1 MKTYLLSFFSS
12 GHDRTILAKKNIII
26 SLFIKILSMIIMF
39 IMVSLSIDYLGKE
52 AYGLWILISGIL
64 VWTDLFDFG
73 LTNGLRNKLAE
84 SLASPTN
91 CSQTD
96 KNMISATYAMMFII
110 SIISFIVISMVI
122 YLVNWKSLFNI
133 EMFTNPEIQ
142 QLLLI
147 IFLAFS
153 INLFLKP
160 VHAILNALQWPSI
173 VLVFSLVTA
182 ILSLTTLYLLFYMQI
197 ENSLLLYTIMMS
209 FLPVLV
215 MIIGSIVLFKNK
227 LKCFRPTIRNIDFKL
242 AKKVSTLG
250 YAFFVIQLAGL
261 VIAQTDTIIIA
272 FLYGTESVTDYNIVY
287 RYFSLFIIGTS
298 IMITPFWSAFT
309 DAYTKEDFNWIRESI
324 NRLLLAISAF
334 SIVVVIFIIY
344 SDDVYK
350 LWINERTNLPIELS
364 LAMGIYVIIY
374 SFSNVFIYFV
384 NGTGYIKLQMYTS
397 SVMAILNIPIS
408 YLFASTFGYGVTGV
422 VIATSICTAIPG
434 IFSYIQYRKI
444 MNASAKGI
452 WKA

>member
-12 GHDRTILAKKNIII
+12 GHARTILAKKNIII

-39 IMVSLSIDYLGKE
+39 IMVSLSIEYLGKE
-52 AYGLWILISGIL
+52 AYGLWILISSVL

-73 LTNGLRNKLAE
+73 LTNGLRNKLTE

-91 CSQTD
+91 CPQTD
-96 KNMISATYAMMFII
+96 KNMISATYAMMLII
-110 SIISFIVISMVI
+110 STIIFIVISMVI
-122 YLVNWKSLFNI
+122 YSVNWKSLFNI

-160 VHAILNALQWPSI
+160 VHAILNALQWPSV
-173 VLVFSLVTA
+173 VLVFSLVAA
-182 ILSLTTLYLLFYMQI
+182 ILSLAALYLLFYIQI
-197 ENSLLLYTIMMS
+197 ESKLLIYTTMMS

-227 LKCFRPTIRNIDFKL
+227 LKRFRPNMKNIDFKL
-242 AKKVSTLG
+242 AKEVSTLG
-250 YAFFVIQLAGL
+250 NAFFIIQLAGL
-261 VIAQTDTIIIA
+261 IIAQTDNVIIA
-272 FLYGTESVTDYNIVY
+272 SLFGTESVTDYNIVF
-287 RYFSLFIIGTS
+287 RYFSLFIIGTA

-309 DAYTKEDFNWIRESI
+309 DAYIKEDFNWIRESI
-324 NRLLLAISAF
+324 NKLLLIISAF
-334 SIVVVIFIIY
+334 SIVVIIFVIY

-350 LWINERTNLPIELS
+350 LWINENINIPIELS
-364 LAMGIYVIIY
+364 ISMGIYVVIY

-384 NGTGYIKLQMYTS
+384 NGTGHIKLQMYIGS
-397 SVMAILNIPIS
+397 AMAILNIPLS
-408 YLFASTFGYGVTGV
+408 YLFASTLGYGVTGV
-422 VIATSICTAIPG
+422 VIATSICTAMPG
-434 IFSYIQYRKI
+434 IFSYVQYRKI